1 MKNAFGYQNDAMKI
15 SYLCNFVD
23 LYILNA
29 VGYRRFKE
37 EKGLLEAILG
47 YVKDHL
53 HPMLIKQLNMW
64 RTTIEKKMPKEIM
77 KDIKTIKN
85 RNQIIETFQAL
96 EMSRDNMRKI
106 LSQEEKLF
114 G

>member
-1 MKNAFGYQNDAMKI
+1 MNAFGYQNDAMKI
-15 SYLCNFVD
+15 SYLYNFVD
-23 LYILNA
+23 CDILNT

-37 EKGLLEAILG
+37 EKGLSEAILG

-53 HPMLIKQLNMW
+53 HPMLLKQLNMW
-64 RTTIEKKMPKEIM
+64 RSTIEEKILKEIM

-96 EMSRDNMRKI
+96 EMSRDNTRKI

>member
-1 MKNAFGYQNDAMKI
+1 M
-15 SYLCNFVD
+15 VW
-23 LYILNA
+23 
-29 VGYRRFKE
+29 YRRFKE
-37 EKGLLEAILG
+37 EKGFLEVILG

-64 RTTIEKKMPKEIM
+64 RLEEKILKEIM
-77 KDIKTIKN
+77 RDIKTIKN
-85 RNQIIETFQAL
+85 GNQIIETFQAL
-96 EMSRDNMRKI
+96 EMSRDNTWKI

>member
-1 MKNAFGYQNDAMKI
+1 MKI
-15 SYLCNFVD
+15 SYLYNFVD
-23 LYILNA
+23 RDILNT
-29 VGYRRFKE
+29 VGYRRLKE

-64 RTTIEKKMPKEIM
+64 RSTIEEKILKEIM
-77 KDIKTIKN
+77 RDIKTIKN
-85 RNQIIETFQAL
+85 GNQIIETFQAL
-96 EMSRDNMRKI
+96 EMSRDNTRKI
-106 LSQEEKLF
+106 LSQEEKLC

>member
-1 MKNAFGYQNDAMKI
+1 MNAFGYQNDAMKI
-15 SYLCNFVD
+15 SYLYNFVD
-23 LYILNA
+23 HDILNM

-37 EKGLLEAILG
+37 EKGLLEVFLG

-53 HPMLIKQLNMW
+53 HTMLIKQLNMW
-64 RTTIEKKMPKEIM
+64 RSTIEEKILKEIM

-96 EMSRDNMRKI
+96 EMSRDNTRKI